1 MAPPENFFDRQERA
15 RTRSFWL
22 LLCYVLGVCALTLA
36 PYFLIMWVTQTT
48 VVERSV
54 YHSYPKVEYTWWDA
68 EIFAWTFGGALL
80 TVLGATFYKW
90 GDLSGRPARLAEELG
105 GSPLEALPTD
115 EGTRRLRNVAEEM
128 CIAAGLPVPQL
139 YVLDEEEGIN
149 AFAMGTPDGRG
160 VVGVTRGAL
169 EQLSRDELQGVV
181 AHEIGHLHNRDTRL
195 QIRLIA
201 LAFGLFALTIVGR
214 ILLRSGSVR
223 GDGNRNKNAAPIAL
237 FGLAMLLCGFI
248 GIFFGQLMQAAV
260 SRQREHLADAD
271 ATQFTRNPA
280 GLADALKRIGGWQA
294 RGHVNDPNAMEAA
307 HLFFVPAVG
316 SLFATHPP
324 LEERIRA
331 LDPDWDGKFLP
342 PRGDG
347 A

>member
-1 MAPPENFFDRQERA
+1 MAQPENFFDRQERA
-15 RTRSFWL
+15 HARSFWL
-22 LLCYVLGVCALTLA
+22 LLCYALGVCALTIT
-36 PYFLIMWVTQTT
+36 PYLLIMWTTQTT
-48 VVERSV
+48 VVEQSFD
-54 YHSYPKVEYTWWDA
+54 HAYPKVEYNWWDA

-90 GDLSGRPARLAEELG
+90 GDLSARPARLAEELG
-105 GSPLEALPTD
+105 GSSLDKLPED

-169 EQLSRDELQGVV
+169 EGLSREELQGVV

-214 ILLRSGSVR
+214 ILLRAGAVREGS
-223 GDGNRNKNAAPIAL
+223 RNKNAAPIAL
-237 FGLAMLLCGFI
+237 FGLALLLCGII
-248 GIFFGQLMQAAV
+248 GIFFGQLMQAAI

-271 ATQFTRNPA
+271 ATQFTRNPI
-280 GLADALKRIGGWQA
+280 GLANALKRIGGWKA
-294 RGHVNDPNAMEAA
+294 RGRIKDPNAMEAA

-324 LEERIRA
+324 LQERIRA
-331 LDPDWDGKFLP
+331 LDPDWDGRFIAPDETL
-342 PRGDG
+342 
-347 A
+347 